1 MPRAWLR
8 RRRAVK
14 CDGGRSGGRAP
25 GAGVI
30 TLSGFAGGGAP
41 VAPFTAEQSALLRR
55 FFRDGH
61 AGPVDRRRP
70 RVGRD
75 GGIPPGFADARA
87 EHAFPFWREVGAVML
102 GRHAPDT
109 GASIARPMD
118 AAVQAQPAEFLFELL
133 WPGASSADGRV
144 ESYWLGRVP
153 GTDRGVVLVA
163 SGPEARWHGGPMAIG
178 WFRDRGD
185 LLMACGG
192 VIRRWWTSQRAG
204 WQQLPW
210 QELRRLGRIPA
221 AEALAWS
228 EQVWRPAAPGFEDGP
243 L

>member
-1 MPRAWLR
+1 M
-8 RRRAVK
+8 
-14 CDGGRSGGRAP
+14 G
-25 GAGVI
+25 
-30 TLSGFAGGGAP
+30 
-41 VAPFTAEQSALLRR
+41 PFTAGQAALLRR

-61 AGPVDRRRP
+61 AGPMDRRRP

-102 GRHAPDT
+102 GGQALEVDAPLGRAT
-109 GASIARPMD
+109 D
-118 AAVQAQPAEFLFELL
+118 AAVGRADFLFELL
-133 WPGASSADGRV
+133 WPGASPAGGNV

-153 GTDRGVVLVA
+153 RTDRRVVLVA
-163 SGPEARWHGGPMAIG
+163 AGPEARWSGGPMAIG

-185 LLMACGG
+185 GLMACGG

-210 QELRRLGRIPA
+210 MSLCRSGRVPVS
-221 AEALAWS
+221 EASAWS
-228 EQVWRPAAPGFEDGP
+228 DQVWRQTAPGFLGDVI
-243 L
+243 